1 MHLSRR
7 IRASMFACMAL
18 WQVIGG
24 PVSGSWAQGSADF
37 VGDVNCFDIAPGE
50 LLCVINGRTFIN
62 GVPVDDVGGSA
73 GGPRYVPYE
82 RIIVQADGTRCL
94 TTGWRPVTD
103 PTVPDGAYQV
113 SDVDFT
119 NVLAGVPPPCP
130 EQAGEAISPRTIA
143 VRHWKEIPLPIPRPH
158 IAPGWGITGK
168 RAFLETNGT
177 TTYTHTSPT
186 PLGQLRIVAT
196 GRYVVDWGD
205 GETSGPHSG
214 EGGPWPDGDITHD
227 YGWAGTYDVVVT
239 ERWSATWQIGAAGG
253 VLHELETTGRID
265 DFLVRELQAV
275 VISRS

>member
-1 MHLSRR
+1 MHSIPGLAIAVSLLLLDPTP
-7 IRASMFACMAL
+7 AL
-18 WQVIGG
+18 
-24 PVSGSWAQGSADF
+24 
-37 VGDVNCFDIAPGE
+37 GDITAPGYVNCWPLSG
-50 LLCVINGRTFIN
+50 GRVACEIDGKTYID
-62 GVPVDDVGGSA
+62 GVLVESDRPVTDAEAGS
-73 GGPRYVPYE
+73 GRRFVPYE
-82 RIIVQADGTRCL
+82 RLTTGPDGQPCV
-94 TTGWRPVTD
+94 TTGWREVTD

-143 VRHWKEIPLPIPRPH
+143 VRHWEEIPLPIPRPH